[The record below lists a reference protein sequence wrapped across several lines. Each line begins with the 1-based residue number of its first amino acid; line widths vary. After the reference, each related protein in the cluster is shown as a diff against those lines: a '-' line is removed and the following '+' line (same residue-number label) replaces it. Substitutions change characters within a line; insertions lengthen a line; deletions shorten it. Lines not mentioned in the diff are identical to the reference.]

1 MYKVLLK
8 SLTAALIA
16 VAGTATGTSVM
27 WTFTANGVTDS
38 FSQQGTAVFT
48 WADVNNPN
56 SFTLTLTDNVSPT
69 ANILSELDGLSF
81 SFSQDPLSISLVSIT
96 PTSIVDCT
104 NSTSPCPSGSGV
116 SPYGWGTTSSGGQ
129 VDLGAGFDSGSNTF
143 AYQPFGIVN
152 ANYTSPGDGTGLS
165 DAQNNPLLVGPVTF
179 EFTTTGLT
187 SIPMVNGVSF
197 DFGTRPS
204 TQPGIAAVPEP
215 APLALLGVGL
225 VAGWIARRRAKG

>member
-16 VAGTATGTSVM
+16 VAGTASAGPSVM

-81 SFSQDPLSISLVSIT
+81 GFSQDPLSVSLMSIT
-96 PTSIVDCT
+96 PTSIIDCT
-104 NSTSPCPSGSGV
+104 NSPSPCPSGTGV
-116 SPYGWGTTSSGGQ
+116 SPYGWGTTFSGGQ
-129 VDLGAGFDSGSNTF
+129 VDLGAGFDSGSSTF
-143 AYQPFGIVN
+143 LYQPFGIVN

-165 DAQNNPLLVGPVTF
+165 GAGNNPLLVGPVTF

-187 SIPMVNGVSF
+187 SIPMITGVAF

-204 TQPGIAAVPEP
+204 VIAAVPEP

-225 VAGWIARRRAKG
+225 VAGWIARRRANG